1 MGHHIGPTAAIDHKK
16 AAAAAQVK
24 TFKTPVGGHM
34 RRLAVALGW
43 LISAPVAA
51 ATFTVVNTN
60 NSGAG
65 SLRQAILDANASAG
79 FDTIA
84 FNIPGAGVHTI
95 TPTSQVPTITDTAT
109 IDGYTQPGTSPNT
122 QLTSDDAVLLI
133 EINGESS
140 GDGYGLFTDGT
151 TGVTIRG
158 LVINRF
164 SSNVF
169 LHGDGHFLEGCFIGT
184 DPTGTIARGG
194 GDGVYARGST
204 IGGALPSL
212 RNVISG
218 NSGFGVWTNGG
229 FIQGNFIGI
238 DATGTTA
245 LPNGTNVLA
254 AGAGSARTTIGGPA
268 APAGAP
274 PGNVIS
280 GSLSE
285 GIRFIPHCQVCGPY
299 CQVCTTAS
307 IQGNLIGTNAA
318 GTAAVP
324 NLGHG
329 VVAER
334 FCDPERVPRRCSSAG
349 IGGGNVIAYNLGD
362 GIAGHAF
369 IGSNSIHSNSGLGID
384 LGVDGPD
391 PNVEGS
397 GSNTPILIAAISY
410 GGSTTILGT
419 YNGHPGWYGAIE
431 LFSSSECDASG
442 YGEGA
447 TPIGSTT
454 VTTDAQGNASFSV
467 VLPLSLELGSVVTG
481 TTSTSE
487 FSACRIVTDGL
498 PFLVLSVA
506 PTSGGAAGGTP
517 VTVAGF
523 GFLPDASLTIGGAMA
538 ENVIVVGSTEIDA
551 TTPSL
556 SPGTLN
562 DVAVTNGSL
571 QEDQPLQTAIL
582 AKGWLADFLDVPQSE
597 IFHDDIEKIFRNAIT
612 AGYGNGYYGI
622 NDPVTRAQM
631 AVFLLKGK
639 HGSLYTPP
647 PCTGVFADV
656 ECTPVPAFAVDWIE
670 QLFDEGITAGC
681 LPLGN
686 YCPSSPV
693 RRDEMA
699 VFLLKSKY
707 GSAHTPPPCTGIFS
721 DVECTP
727 TPAFAVDWIE
737 QLDNENITGGCLPVG
752 NYCPSASVTR
762 GQMAVFL
769 TRTFNL
775 Q

>member
-1 MGHHIGPTAAIDHKK
+1 M
-16 AAAAAQVK
+16 
-24 TFKTPVGGHM
+24 
-34 RRLAVALGW
+34 
-43 LISAPVAA
+43 
-51 ATFTVVNTN
+51 
-60 NSGAG
+60 
-65 SLRQAILDANASAG
+65 
-79 FDTIA
+79 
-84 FNIPGAGVHTI
+84 
-95 TPTSQVPTITDTAT
+95 
-109 IDGYTQPGTSPNT
+109 
-122 QLTSDDAVLLI
+122 
-133 EINGESS
+133 
-140 GDGYGLFTDGT
+140 
-151 TGVTIRG
+151 TIRG

-164 SSNVF
+164 NTNVV
-169 LHGDGHFLEGCFIGT
+169 LREGIHLEGCFVGT
-184 DPTGTIARGG
+184 DPTGTIARSRA
-194 GDGVYARGST
+194 DARGVSAAGST
-204 IGGALPSL
+204 IGGTLPAQ

-218 NSGFGVWTNGG
+218 NNGSGISTNGAV
-229 FIQGNFIGI
+229 IQGNFIGI

-245 LPNGTNVLA
+245 LPNLTNVLA
-254 AGAGSARTTIGGPA
+254 SGGGSATTTIGGTA

-285 GIRFIPHCQVCGPY
+285 GIRFIPHCPVCGPA
-299 CQVCTTAS
+299 CQASCTTAS
-307 IQGNLIGTNAA
+307 IRGNLIGTNAA

-324 NLGHG
+324 NLGNG
-329 VVAER
+329 VVAGRYCDVER
-334 FCDPERVPRRCSSAG
+334 RPPIRCSFAA

-362 GIAGHAF
+362 GIAGSAV
-369 IGSNSIHSNSGLGID
+369 IGTNSIHSNSGLGID

-391 PNVEGS
+391 PNFEGS
-397 GSNTPILIAAISY
+397 GSNTPILIAAISS

-419 YNGHPGWYGAIE
+419 YNGYPGWDSAIR

-454 VTTDAQGNASFSV
+454 VHTDAQGNASFSV

-481 TTSTSE
+481 TTSASE
-487 FSACRIVTDGL
+487 FSACRIVTDGPP
-498 PFLVLSVA
+498 PFLVLGVA
-506 PTSGGAAGGTP
+506 PTSAAAAGGTP
-517 VTVAGF
+517 VTVTGF
-523 GFLPDASLTIGGAMA
+523 GFLPGASLTIGGATA
-538 ENVIVVGSTEIDA
+538 KNVIVVGSTEINA

-562 DVAVTNGSL
+562 DVAVTNGNL

-582 AKGWLADFLDVPQSE
+582 GNGWLADFLDVPQSE

-631 AVFLLKGK
+631 AVLLLKAE

-647 PCTGVFADV
+647 PCTGAFADV

-670 QLFDEGITAGC
+670 QLFHEGITAGC
-681 LPLGN
+681 LPEGN
-686 YCPSSPV
+686 YCPNAPV

-699 VFLLKSKY
+699 VFLLKMEH
-707 GSAHTPPPCTGIFS
+707 GAVFLPLPCTGLFA

-727 TPAFAVDWIE
+727 VPAFAVDWIE
-737 QLDNENITGGCLPVG
+737 QLSNEGITGGCLPVG
-752 NYCPSASVTR
+752 NYCPSASVSR

-769 TRTFNL
+769 VKTFGFP
-775 Q
+775 